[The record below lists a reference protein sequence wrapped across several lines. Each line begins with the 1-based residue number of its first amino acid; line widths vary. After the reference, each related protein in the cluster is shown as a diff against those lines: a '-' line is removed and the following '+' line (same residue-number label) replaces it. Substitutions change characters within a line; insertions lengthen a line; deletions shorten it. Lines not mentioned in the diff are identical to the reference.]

1 MALAQSISM
10 LAGLITVMALTRGLG
25 PEIFGVI
32 GFAVAVASYLG
43 LWTNFGMDSH
53 GVREIARDKSQA
65 PRIAGIT
72 LTARLAMAIFAG
84 LALLAGIGLTQ
95 PDDTMRAVL
104 MIQAAGLIFVAT
116 NVEFVYQGLQRMTAI
131 AWRQI
136 TAAITVAGATFV
148 FVSEPAHVFIAAA
161 IPITVNLLTA
171 IVLLIHF
178 RLRVAPIALAI
189 PLAEHRDFIRR
200 SAPVALMGI
209 LVTIQLNIDIIM
221 LGVLRSEFEVGLYAA
236 ASRLFTV
243 AVVLATLLHGIYL
256 PVFSE
261 SGPGTE
267 APPRST
273 AIYAQIL
280 GIFGGTMVIIGAL
293 LSGPVIDLLFGVKF
307 TTAETAL
314 VILLLSAGLFYFAQ
328 AYGTPLLAWQSD
340 RAYLKIVA
348 LTAILNLMLNAVLI
362 PNFGMEGAAAAT
374 LATYAVFLLVL
385 GVVVGKA
392 YKLNHSRLFGKIIA
406 LAVVCAL
413 PMTLLRY
420 IGKSVSVSEIIFGG
434 IASLVVFVWMC
445 NRLGVF
451 KPSELRRFFT
461 S

>member
-1 MALAQSISM
+1 MAAAQCVSM

-25 PEIFGVI
+25 PENYGII

-53 GVREIARDKSQA
+53 GVREIAGDTSQA
-65 PRIAGIT
+65 SRIIGIA
-72 LTARLAMAIFAG
+72 LTTRLAMASFAV

-116 NVEFVYQGLQRMTAI
+116 NVEFVYQGLQRMAAI

-136 TAAITVAGATFV
+136 TAVITVAGATVV
-148 FVSEPAHVFIAAA
+148 FVTEPAHVFIAAA
-161 IPITVNLLTA
+161 IPITVNLLTSIA
-171 IVLLIHF
+171 LLIHF
-178 RLRVAPIALAI
+178 RLRVAPIPFSI
-189 PLAEHRDFIRR
+189 PLSEHRHFIRR

-243 AVVLATLLHGIYL
+243 AAVLATLLHGVYL

-261 SGPGTE
+261 SGPGAET
-267 APPRST
+267 PPSST

-280 GIFGGTMVIIGAL
+280 GIVGGAIFIVGAL
-293 LSGPVIDLLFGVKF
+293 LSGPIINLLFGVKF

-314 VILLLSAGLFYFAQ
+314 MILLLSSGLFYFAQ
-328 AYGTPLLAWQSD
+328 AFGTPLLAWQSD
-340 RAYLKIVA
+340 RAYLKITAVA
-348 LTAILNLMLNAVLI
+348 AILNLMLNAVLI
-362 PNFGMEGAAAAT
+362 PIFGMEGAAAAT
-374 LATYAVFLLVL
+374 LASYAVFLLIL

-392 YKLNHSRLFGKIIA
+392 YRLDHRRLFGKIIA
-406 LAVVCAL
+406 LTPICVL

-420 IGKSVSVSEIIFGG
+420 TGASLSLSGIIFGG
-434 IASLVVFVWMC
+434 ITSLVVFVWLC
-445 NRLGVF
+445 HKFNVF
-451 KPSELRRFFT
+451 EPSELRRFL
-461 S
+461 SS

>member
-1 MALAQSISM
+1 MALAQCVSM

-25 PEIFGVI
+25 PENFGII

-53 GVREIARDKSQA
+53 GVREIARDKSKV
-65 PRIAGIT
+65 PRITGIT
-72 LTARLAMAIFAG
+72 LTARLVMATFAC

-95 PDDTMRAVL
+95 PDDTMRVVL
-104 MIQAAGLIFVAT
+104 MIQATGLFFVAT
-116 NVEFVYQGLQRMTAI
+116 NVEFVYQGLQKMTAI

-136 TAAITVAGATFV
+136 TAAISVAGATV
-148 FVSEPAHVFIAAA
+148 IFVSEPAHVLIAAA

-171 IVLLIHF
+171 IILLIH
-178 RLRVAPIALAI
+178 LRSKVTAIVLAI
-189 PLAEHRDFIRR
+189 PLSEHRNFVRR
-200 SAPVALMGI
+200 SAPIAVMGI
-209 LVTIQLNIDIIM
+209 LITIQTNIDIIM
-221 LGVLRSEFEVGLYAA
+221 LGALRSELEVGLYAA
-236 ASRLFTV
+236 ASRLFAA
-243 AVVLATLLHGIYL
+243 AVVLATLLHGVYL

-261 SGPGTE
+261 SGPGME

-280 GIFGGTMVIIGAL
+280 GIFGGAIVIVGVL
-293 LSGPVIDLLFGVKF
+293 LSGPVINFLFGEKF

-314 VILLLSAGLFYFAQ
+314 IILLLSAGLFYFAQ

-340 RAYLKIVA
+340 RAYLKIIAV
-348 LTAILNLMLNAVLI
+348 TAVLNLILNAVLI
-362 PNFGMEGAAAAT
+362 PIFGIEGAAVAT
-374 LATYAVFLLVL
+374 LASYAGFLFVL

-392 YKLNHSRLFGKIIA
+392 YRLDHRRLFGKIIA
-406 LAVVCAL
+406 LTAVCVF

-420 IGKSVSVSEIIFGG
+420 TGASVSLSEMIFSG
-434 IASLVVFVWMC
+434 IASLVVFVWLC
-445 NRLGVF
+445 HKLSVF
-451 KPSELRRFFT
+451 EPSELRRFFF